1 MSEIALYNTLRKI
14 DGVSDAEAKEAVA
27 DIANFKDVATKADL
41 KEGLAELKADI
52 RALKADIK
60 AIKWLL
66 GLLMA
71 MNVALI
77 VSTIS
82 VLVKFV

>member
-27 DIANFKDVATKADL
+27 DIANSKDVATKADL
-41 KEGLAELKADI
+41 KEGLAEL
-52 RALKADIK
+52 RADIK

-66 GLLMA
+66 GLLVT
-71 MNVALI
+71 MNVVLI
-77 VSTIS
+77 VSTVS
-82 VLVKFV
+82 VLIKVV